1 MDLIVDKTQLTSIFA
16 VRSMAMET
24 GLFRSTGPL
33 LSCNQAIVQRAEE
46 EAGEVEWSDDSP
58 FQLRTQRFVC
68 FISSHSVVAA
78 SENASFIFGSYK
90 LIPYFAPLLDR
101 WGTFKDIPL
110 WNL

>member
-1 MDLIVDKTQLTSIFA
+1 MDLILDKTQLTSIFA

-58 FQLRTQRFVC
+58 FQLRTQLFVC

-78 SENASFIFGSYK
+78 SSCQLHIWELQ
-90 LIPYFAPLLDR
+90 LIPYSAPLLDR